1 MRTHQF
7 FLRSAICDSLI
18 QALDFDDDCLLV
30 AQRLIV
36 VAQQQLRWCMIRP
49 VTARAKCK
57 DSWVRRSLMLACLLG
72 GREGRGEGLGVLAEA
87 DV

>member
-1 MRTHQF
+1 
-7 FLRSAICDSLI
+7 
-18 QALDFDDDCLLV
+18 
-30 AQRLIV
+30 
-36 VAQQQLRWCMIRP
+36 MIRP

-57 DSWVRRSLMLACLLG
+57 DSRVRSSLMLACLLG